1 MTKHYPSILQES
13 ADFLRL
19 IAELACA
26 LRGADTI
33 VDTCLVLHNRV
44 FPALGSAHCEIFLLE
59 QESRCFLPPE
69 TGFGDLFNSRSFHI
83 PARIG
88 LDSPVVAEVSES
100 RQPRV
105 LCPDDTE
112 IELFRE
118 TGNNAHLIAPI
129 FSDSEIF
136 GLLYC
141 GHAEKSYFV
150 AHRVEGFAAL
160 AAVIGGHF
168 KHTRTIKAQK
178 QTISELKRA
187 EHLQSVLYQISE
199 AAHTVDSIDEL
210 YTILHKIVIGLLPS
224 KNFFIALASKTEDG
238 TVISFPYYVD
248 IFDSH
253 LQGKRLTFGPG
264 QKRSL
269 TGYLIENATPI
280 LLGPENFD
288 TFCEAHEIAY
298 IGAKPSS
305 WLGIPFNLED
315 ISGAVAIKSYDET
328 HYSEKDKDLLLYVAR
343 HIGYALSRKKSVDQ
357 LIEAKRKAETA
368 RQNKSTF
375 LANMT
380 HEIRTPMGGIIGITD
395 LLLDTKLDDQQR
407 LYLEMVRTSSDRLLS
422 LVNDILDFSKI
433 EAGRFNIVKATFKLR
448 NTLAAPLSLMRV
460 QTAHKDLSLTAVIEP
475 NVPETLIG
483 DPNRLCQIIFNLIG
497 NAIKFTEAGEI
508 KLRIS
513 IEPESFKTEHN
524 QVSLLFSVSDTGIGI
539 PEDQQKKIFDAYT
552 QVETIGNESYKGTG
566 LGLVVST
573 QLVELMNGTIW
584 LDSSPDSGSCFYFR
598 LPFGLPSPVK
608 PTLDSPEISDELH
621 KAGGSSRKGYRI
633 LLAEDDRISQTLA
646 IAVLEQQGWQVVAVM
661 NGREVLEELE
671 QNRYDLVLMDI
682 QMPEM
687 NGFET
692 TRSIRNHKNSL
703 LARLPIIAMTAHA
716 VHGDREKCLAAGMNG
731 YLAKPIDT
739 KVLMEIIDAIL
750 SKTEP
755 A

>member
-1 MTKHYPSILQES
+1 MTKHYPSIIQES
-13 ADFLRL
+13 ADFLHL
-19 IAELACA
+19 IAELAGS

-33 VDTCLVLHNRV
+33 IDTCLVLHNRV

-59 QESRCFLPPE
+59 PESRRLLPPE

-83 PARIG
+83 PAHIE
-88 LDSPVVAEVSES
+88 LDSPAVAEVSES

-105 LCPDDTE
+105 LKPDDET
-112 IELFRE
+112 ELFRE

-129 FSDSEIF
+129 FNDRELF

-141 GHAEKSYFV
+141 GHAENSYFIP
-150 AHRVEGFAAL
+150 HRLEGFGAL

-178 QTISELKRA
+178 QTINELKRA

-199 AAHTVDSIDEL
+199 ATHSVDSIDEL
-210 YTILHKIVIGLLPS
+210 YETLHKIVIGLLPS
-224 KNFFIALASKTEDG
+224 KNFFIALAHKTGDD
-238 TVISFPYYVD
+238 TIISFPYYVD
-248 IFDSH
+248 IFDSQ

-269 TGYLIENATPI
+269 TGYLIENGTPI
-280 LLGPENFD
+280 LLGPDNFD
-288 TFCEAHEIAY
+288 TFCEANKIAY

-305 WLGIPFNLED
+305 WLGIPFNLKD

-357 LIEAKRKAETA
+357 LIKAKRKAETA
-368 RQNKSTF
+368 KQNKSTF
-375 LANMT
+375 LANMS

-395 LLLDTKLDDQQR
+395 LLLDTELNDQQR
-407 LYLEMVRTSSDRLLS
+407 LYLEMVRTSSDRLLN

-433 EAGRFNIVKATFKLR
+433 EAGRFSIVKATFKLR

-460 QTAHKDLSLTAVIEP
+460 QTAHKDLTLTAVIEP
-475 NVPETLIG
+475 NVPEILIG
-483 DPNRLCQIIFNLIG
+483 DPNRLCQIILNLIG

-513 IEPESFKTEHN
+513 IEPESFDTKQG

-573 QLVELMNGTIW
+573 QLVELMDGTIW

-598 LPFGLPSPVK
+598 LPFSVPAPVK
-608 PTLDSPEISDELH
+608 TALDSTETSAERRH
-621 KAGGSSRKGYRI
+621 AGSLMKKGYRI

-646 IAVLEQQGWQVVAVM
+646 VAVLEQQGWQVVAVM

-671 QNRYDLVLMDI
+671 QSRYDLVLMDI

-692 TRSIRNHKNSL
+692 TRAIRNHKNPII
-703 LARLPIIAMTAHA
+703 ARLPIIAMTAHA

-739 KVLMEIIDAIL
+739 RVFMEVIDNIL

>member
-13 ADFLRL
+13 ADFLHL
-19 IAELACA
+19 IAELACS

-33 VDTCLVLHNRV
+33 VDTCLVLHNRI
-44 FPALGSAHCEIFLLE
+44 FPALGSAHCEIFLLK
-59 QESRCFLPPE
+59 QESGRFLPPE
-69 TGFGDLFNSRSFHI
+69 TGFGDLFNSRSFHV
-83 PARIG
+83 PAHIE
-88 LDSPVVAEVSES
+88 LESPAITEASES
-100 RQPRV
+100 RKPVV
-105 LCPDDTE
+105 LNSEDAE
-112 IELFRE
+112 IKLYKE
-118 TGNNAHLIAPI
+118 TGNNSHLIAPI
-129 FSDSEIF
+129 FNDREIF

-141 GHAEKSYFV
+141 GHTEKNYFL
-150 AHRVEGFAAL
+150 AHRVEGFSAL

-168 KHTRTIKAQK
+168 KHTRTIKVQK
-178 QTISELKRA
+178 QTINELKRA

-210 YTILHKIVIGLLPS
+210 YETLHRVVTGLLPS
-224 KNFFIALASKTEDG
+224 KNFFIALADKVGDDTI
-238 TVISFPYYVD
+238 ISFPYYVD

-253 LQGKRLTFGPG
+253 LQGKQLTFGRG

-280 LLGPENFD
+280 LLGPDNFD
-288 TFCEAHEIAY
+288 KFCEANEIAY

-305 WLGIPFNLED
+305 WLGIPFNLKD

-343 HIGYALSRKKSVDQ
+343 HIGAALSRKKSVDQ

-368 RQNKSTF
+368 RQSKSTF
-375 LANMT
+375 LANMS

-395 LLLDTKLDDQQR
+395 LLLDTELNDQQR
-407 LYLEMVRTSSDRLLS
+407 LYLEMVKTSSDRLLN

-433 EAGRFNIVKATFKLR
+433 EAGHFSIVKATFKLR

-460 QTAHKDLSLTAVIEP
+460 QTAHKNLTLTAVIEP
-475 NVPETLIG
+475 NVPEILIG

-497 NAIKFTEAGEI
+497 NAIKFTEEGEV

-513 IEPESFKTEHN
+513 IEPDHIAAM
-524 QVSLLFSVSDTGIGI
+524 QGMASLLFSVSDTGIGI

-552 QVETIGNESYKGTG
+552 QIETIGNESYKGTG

-573 QLVELMNGTIW
+573 QLVELMDGTIW
-584 LDSSPDSGSCFYFR
+584 LESSPDGGSCFYFR
-598 LPFGLPSPVK
+598 LPFGLTSAIK
-608 PTLDSPEISDELH
+608 PAHDTPELAKERRKEQAFL
-621 KAGGSSRKGYRI
+621 KKGYRI

-646 IAVLEQQGWQVVAVM
+646 VAVLEQQGWQVVAVM
-661 NGREVLEELE
+661 NGREVLEEVE

-692 TRSIRNHKNSL
+692 TREIRDHKDAAI
-703 LARLPIIAMTAHA
+703 ARLPIVAMTAHA

-739 KVLMEIIDAIL
+739 KVFMEVIDNII
-750 SKTEP
+750 SNTEP